1 MLNQN
6 NIFVSSED
14 VQKNT
19 LIESNLKRIS
29 IDTTITSNKEGFA
42 YFHDLFVKRHR
53 KILSDSAKKTTIG
66 ILLVGIVL
74 CFVMLLAPT
83 AKVPINNFIMNYL
96 PFVLLLM
103 YFINTGKV
111 VTNAMFMNC
120 DHSMLSYR
128 FFRQPN
134 TLLSL
139 FRERLKTLIILNLIP
154 AFFMSLV
161 ISILLVLSGGASLL
175 TYVVIFFSIIA
186 MSIFFSVHN
195 LILYY
200 LLQPYNIG
208 MEMKSTTYT
217 IASLVTYWLCYYISD
232 LKVSSLTFGI
242 IMILFAVIYSLVSLF
257 LVYRYAPKTF
267 KLR

>member
-1 MLNQN
+1 
-6 NIFVSSED
+6 
-14 VQKNT
+14 
-19 LIESNLKRIS
+19 
-29 IDTTITSNKEGFA
+29 
-42 YFHDLFVKRHR
+42 
-53 KILSDSAKKTTIG
+53 
-66 ILLVGIVL
+66 
-74 CFVMLLAPT
+74 
-83 AKVPINNFIMNYL
+83 
-96 PFVLLLM
+96 M
-103 YFINTGKV
+103 YFLNTGKV

-128 FFRQPN
+128 FYRQPN

-139 FRERLKTLIILNLIP
+139 FKERLKTLIILNLIP
-154 AFFMSLV
+154 ALTMSLV
-161 ISILLVLSGGASLL
+161 ISILLAVSGGASFI
-175 TYVVIFFSIIA
+175 TYIVVFFSIVA

-217 IASLVTYWLCYYISD
+217 IVSIATYWLCYYISD
-232 LKVSSLTFGI
+232 LKVSSFTFGI
-242 IMILFAVIYSLVSLF
+242 IMIIFAIVYSLISLF

>member
-1 MLNQN
+1 
-6 NIFVSSED
+6 
-14 VQKNT
+14 
-19 LIESNLKRIS
+19 
-29 IDTTITSNKEGFA
+29 
-42 YFHDLFVKRHR
+42 
-53 KILSDSAKKTTIG
+53 
-66 ILLVGIVL
+66 
-74 CFVMLLAPT
+74 
-83 AKVPINNFIMNYL
+83 
-96 PFVLLLM
+96 M
-103 YFINTGKV
+103 YFLNTGKV

-128 FFRQPN
+128 FYRQSN

-139 FRERLKTLIILNLIP
+139 FKERLKTLIILNLIP
-154 AFFMSLV
+154 ALTMSLV
-161 ISILLVLSGGASLL
+161 ISILLAVSGGASFI
-175 TYVVIFFSIIA
+175 TYIVVFFSIVA

-217 IASLVTYWLCYYISD
+217 IVSIATYWLCYYISD
-232 LKVSSLTFGI
+232 LKVSSFTFGI
-242 IMILFAVIYSLVSLF
+242 IMIVFAIVYSLISLF